1 MPPEYPSISELTE
14 SYETADR
21 FTREVAQ
28 FRSAVAVPANN
39 ELRYAG
45 HHLLQALDGQEQ
57 ISKPDELRKAKNHCE
72 RAMYDAA
79 EAGILYAI
87 DEIARFQDDY
97 RDVVVSRVVRDYPS
111 VRALAIGAQATL
123 AQGRGHRA
131 SAQQQTTEYME
142 LFRQLRDAVR
152 VLDGSRDDLNALSD
166 EDGAK
171 EQRESRRFLLQFVV
185 RVAGSFL
192 AAMGLIWTI
201 WFTLSSGDRAPV
213 SQGSTRP
220 SSSEPDG

>member
-1 MPPEYPSISELTE
+1 MPPEFPSVSELTE

-45 HHLLQALDGQEQ
+45 HHLLQALDGQKQ

-87 DEIARFQDDY
+87 DEIGRFQDDY
-97 RDVVVSRVVRDYPS
+97 NDVVVSRVVRDYPNI
-111 VRALAIGAQATL
+111 RALAIGAQATL
-123 AQGRGHRA
+123 AQGRGSRA
-131 SAQQQTTEYME
+131 SVQQQTTEYME

-152 VLDGSRDDLNALSD
+152 VLDGSRDDLNAMID
-166 EDGAK
+166 EDRAK
-171 EQRESRRFLLQFVV
+171 EQSESRRFLLQFVV
-185 RVAGSFL
+185 RVAGSLL

-201 WFTLSSGDRAPV
+201 WYTLTSGDVAP
-213 SQGSTRP
+213 GS
-220 SSSEPDG
+220 